1 MSWGGQQS
9 DPMASSLSEQLVAA
23 EGSAVSSGALG
34 GGKRKKRGGGGAA
47 SWVGANF
54 GSTVNQQLQNTLNNS
69 GSNNVIATLPG
80 APGVSSN
87 NVPQGSAAQYAGKFS
102 QNGGQSSAL
111 MSGSSGSQMGG
122 QSIVLM
128 SGSSGSQMG
137 GQSSTLMSGS
147 SGSSSGSQSGGKRK
161 SRGRKT
167 KGGYWANVI
176 QTALVPFGLLGLQ
189 NSFANSTRKHRK
201 H

>member
-9 DPMASSLSEQLVAA
+9 DPTASSLSEQLVAA

-34 GGKRKKRGGGGAA
+34 GGKKKKRGGGGAA

-111 MSGSSGSQMGG
+111 MSGSSS
-122 QSIVLM
+122 
-128 SGSSGSQMG
+128 
-137 GQSSTLMSGS
+137 
-147 SGSSSGSQSGGKRK
+147 SSSGSQSGGKRK

-189 NSFANSTRKHRK
+189 NAFANSTRKHRK

>member
-9 DPMASSLSEQLVAA
+9 DPMASSLSEQQVAA

-34 GGKRKKRGGGGAA
+34 GGKRKKRGGGGAS

-111 MSGSSGSQMGG
+111 VSESSSSSMGSMGSQMGG
-122 QSIVLM
+122 QSTSLM
-128 SGSSGSQMG
+128 SGSSS
-137 GQSSTLMSGS
+137 
-147 SGSSSGSQSGGKRK
+147 SSSGSQSGGKRK
-161 SRGRKT
+161 SRGRKA
-167 KGGYWANVI
+167 KGGYWASVI
-176 QTALVPFGLLGLQ
+176 ETALVPFGLLGLQ

>member
-9 DPMASSLSEQLVAA
+9 DPTASSLSEQLVAA

-34 GGKRKKRGGGGAA
+34 GGKKKKRGGGGAA

-122 QSIVLM
+122 QS
-128 SGSSGSQMG
+128 SA
-137 GQSSTLMSGS
+137 LMSGS
-147 SGSSSGSQSGGKRK
+147 SGSSSASQSGGKRK

-189 NSFANSTRKHRK
+189 NAFANSTRKHRK